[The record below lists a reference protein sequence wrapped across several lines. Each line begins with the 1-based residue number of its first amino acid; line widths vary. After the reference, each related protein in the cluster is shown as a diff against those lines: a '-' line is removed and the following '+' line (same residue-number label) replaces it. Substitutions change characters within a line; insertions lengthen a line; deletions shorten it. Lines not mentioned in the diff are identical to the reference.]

1 MSVFIEKE
9 AKTVEQA
16 IDKGLAQMGIQRE
29 DVEIEIVSLGTAG
42 FLGIFGGKPAKVRLK
57 VLPQPRVKRLV
68 ESILEKMEIPGMVS
82 SFHEEGNIL
91 VATIDSFEG
100 EKYLKS
106 NQGAA
111 ISAMEYLINKIY
123 RDSEYEV
130 RLDIGGF
137 REKQNDDLKS
147 RALQLAAKVKE
158 SGQEHK
164 MEPMPPHQRKIVHK
178 TLENSPD
185 VKTFAVGNA
194 DFRRVIIAPRLPGD
208 KPGQRGAPI
217 TPRHESGDRGKF
229 RGSPKGK
236 LPQPRP
242 AGKGQ
247 PQARPAPPKPQP
259 AGKVQP
265 QVRPVPPKPQP
276 ARERPAPKPANDFK
290 SRSKSPKGPRP
301 QTAAKNENAL
311 RSTTVASGMASRP
324 SEPFV
329 PRGKKTKGGR

>member
-16 IDKGLAQMGIQRE
+16 IDKGLIQMGIHRE
-29 DVEIEIVSLGTAG
+29 DVEIEIVSLGSAG

-68 ESILEKMEIPGMVS
+68 EGILEKMEIPGTVS
-82 SFHEEGNIL
+82 SFHEEGNLL

-100 EKYLKS
+100 EKYLQA

-111 ISAMEYLINKIY
+111 ITAMEYLINKIY

-137 REKQNDDLKS
+137 REKQNDDLKT

-178 TLENSPD
+178 TLENNPD

-208 KPGQRGAPI
+208 KPGQRGTPSA
-217 TPRHESGDRGKF
+217 PRHEGGDRGKF
-229 RGSPKGK
+229 RGAPKGRG
-236 LPQPRP
+236 PQPRP
-242 AGKGQ
+242 AGKVQ
-247 PQARPAPPKPQP
+247 PQA
-259 AGKVQP
+259 
-265 QVRPVPPKPQP
+265 RPVPPKPQP
-276 ARERPAPKPANDFK
+276 ARERPAPRPVNDFK

-301 QTAAKNENAL
+301 QTAVKTDNSL

-324 SEPFV
+324 AEPFV

>member
-16 IDKGLAQMGIQRE
+16 IDKGLIQMGIQRE
-29 DVEIEIVSLGTAG
+29 DVEIEIISLGSAG

-57 VLPQPRVKRLV
+57 VLPQPRIKRLV
-68 ESILEKMEIPGMVS
+68 EGILERMDIPGMIS

-100 EKYLKS
+100 EKYLKA
-106 NQGAA
+106 NQGMAL
-111 ISAMEYLINKIY
+111 SAMEYLVNKIY

-178 TLENSPD
+178 ALENSPD

-194 DFRRVIIAPRLPGD
+194 DRRRVIIAPRLPGE
-208 KPGQRGAPI
+208 KPGQRTAPPE
-217 TPRHESGDRGKF
+217 PRNVGGDRGRP
-229 RGSPKGK
+229 RGPRKDKGQ
-236 LPQPRP
+236 QPRP
-242 AGKGQ
+242 TGRGQ
-247 PQARPAPPKPQP
+247 SQERPA
-259 AGKVQP
+259 
-265 QVRPVPPKPQP
+265 PPKPQP
-276 ARERPAPKPANDFK
+276 ARERPAPRPANDFK

-301 QTAAKNENAL
+301 QAAAKTDNAL

>member
-16 IDKGLAQMGIQRE
+16 IDKGLAQMGIHRE
-29 DVEIEIVSLGTAG
+29 DVEIEIVSLGSAG

-68 ESILEKMEIPGMVS
+68 EGILEKMDIPGMVS
-82 SFHEEGNIL
+82 SFHEEGNLL

-100 EKYLKS
+100 EKYLQA

-111 ISAMEYLINKIY
+111 ITAMEYLINKIY

-137 REKQNDDLKS
+137 REKQNDDLKT

-178 TLENSPD
+178 TLENNPD

-208 KPGQRGAPI
+208 KPGQRGTPSA
-217 TPRHESGDRGKF
+217 PRHEGGDRGKF
-229 RGSPKGK
+229 RGAPKGRG
-236 LPQPRP
+236 PQPRP
-242 AGKGQ
+242 AGKVQ
-247 PQARPAPPKPQP
+247 PQA
-259 AGKVQP
+259 
-265 QVRPVPPKPQP
+265 RPVPPKPQP
-276 ARERPAPKPANDFK
+276 ARERPAPRPVNDFK

-301 QTAAKNENAL
+301 QTAVKTDNSL

-324 SEPFV
+324 AEPFV

>member
-16 IDKGLAQMGIQRE
+16 IDKGLTQMGLQRE
-29 DVEIEIVSLGTAG
+29 DVEIEIVSLGSAG

-68 ESILEKMEIPGMVS
+68 EGILEKMDIPGMVG

-100 EKYLKS
+100 EKYLKA

-111 ISAMEYLINKIY
+111 ITAMEYLINKIY
-123 RDSEYEV
+123 HDSEYEV

-137 REKQNDDLKS
+137 RNKQNDELKS

-178 TLENSPD
+178 TLENNPD

-194 DFRRVIIAPRLPGD
+194 DFRRVIIAPRLPGE
-208 KPGQRGAPI
+208 KPGQRGSPMAP
-217 TPRHESGDRGKF
+217 RQQGEDRGKF
-229 RGSPKGK
+229 RGSPKGRG
-236 LPQPRP
+236 PQPRP
-242 AGKGQ
+242 ADRPLSPPPQRRGNVGGQ
-247 PQARPAPPKPQP
+247 
-259 AGKVQP
+259 
-265 QVRPVPPKPQP
+265 KPQP

-301 QTAAKNENAL
+301 QAAVKPEASL

-324 SEPFV
+324 AEPFV

>member
-16 IDKGLAQMGIQRE
+16 IDKGLVQMGLQRE
-29 DVEIEIVSLGTAG
+29 DVEIEIVSLGSTG
-42 FLGIFGGKPAKVRLK
+42 FLGIFGSKPARVRLK
-57 VLPQPRVKRLV
+57 VMPQPRVKRLV
-68 ESILEKMEIPGMVS
+68 EGILEKMDIPGMVS

-100 EKYLKS
+100 EKYLKA
-106 NQGAA
+106 NQGAV
-111 ISAMEYLINKIY
+111 ITAMEYLINKIY

-158 SGQEHK
+158 TGQEYK

-194 DFRRVIIAPRLPGD
+194 DRRRVIIAPRLPGE
-208 KPGQRGAPI
+208 KPGQKGSFSAPQRGNEERGGKFKGPKK
-217 TPRHESGDRGKF
+217 DRGPQAKPAG
-229 RGSPKGK
+229 RSQEKP
-236 LPQPRP
+236 PQP
-242 AGKGQ
+242 KQQQ
-247 PQARPAPPKPQP
+247 PKD
-259 AGKVQP
+259 K
-265 QVRPVPPKPQP
+265 
-276 ARERPAPKPANDFK
+276 PAPKQADDFK
-290 SRSKSPKGPRP
+290 PRSKTPKGPRP
-301 QTAAKNENAL
+301 QPAAKAEAAPKNATASSTPVRTDENFMP
-311 RSTTVASGMASRP
+311 RS
-324 SEPFV
+324 
-329 PRGKKTKGGR
+329 KKAKGRR

>member
-68 ESILEKMEIPGMVS
+68 ESILEKMDIPGMVN

-100 EKYLKS
+100 EKYLKA

-111 ISAMEYLINKIY
+111 ITAMEYLINKIY

-178 TLENSPD
+178 TLESSPD

-217 TPRHESGDRGKF
+217 APRHEGGDRGKF

-236 LPQPRP
+236 VPQSR
-242 AGKGQ
+242 
-247 PQARPAPPKPQP
+247 P

-265 QVRPVPPKPQP
+265 QVRPAPPKPQP

-301 QTAAKNENAL
+301 QTAAKPEASL

-324 SEPFV
+324 AEPFV

>member
-147 RALQLAAKVKE
+147 RALQLAAKVNAAPPE
-158 SGQEHK
+158 EDRPQDPGEQPRCQDLRGGQ
-164 MEPMPPHQRKIVHK
+164 
-178 TLENSPD
+178 
-185 VKTFAVGNA
+185 
-194 DFRRVIIAPRLPGD
+194 RRFPPGD
-208 KPGQRGAPI
+208 N
-217 TPRHESGDRGKF
+217 
-229 RGSPKGK
+229 
-236 LPQPRP
+236 RP
-242 AGKGQ
+242 AF
-247 PQARPAPPKPQP
+247 
-259 AGKVQP
+259 AG
-265 QVRPVPPKPQP
+265 R
-276 ARERPAPKPANDFK
+276 
-290 SRSKSPKGPRP
+290 
-301 QTAAKNENAL
+301 
-311 RSTTVASGMASRP
+311 
-324 SEPFV
+324 
-329 PRGKKTKGGR
+329 